1 MVVTMFILL
10 TVLVVFCS
18 AVYIAIEAM
27 KNGMS
32 KKVWFVAGMCFGPI
46 ILPMF
51 NVKRKMALLKNT
63 DRDSV
68 LFNA

>member
-1 MVVTMFILL
+1 MMFILL
-10 TVLVVFCS
+10 IVLIVFCS
-18 AVYIAIEAM
+18 AVFVAIEAM

-32 KKVWFVAGMCFGPI
+32 KKVWFVAGMCLGPV

-51 NVKRKMALLKNT
+51 NVKRKMALLKGT
-63 DRDSV
+63 DRESV